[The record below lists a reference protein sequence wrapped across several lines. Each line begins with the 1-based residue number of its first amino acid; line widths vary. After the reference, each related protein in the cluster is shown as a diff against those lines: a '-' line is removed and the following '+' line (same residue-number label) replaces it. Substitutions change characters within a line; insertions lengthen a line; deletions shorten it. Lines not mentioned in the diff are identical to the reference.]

1 MYVEKSNH
9 ISFRDF
15 TVIDAPFWTLHPAG
29 CDDVLIDKIRILN
42 DLDVANS
49 DGIDPDHCSNVRI
62 LGCHVTCADD
72 CICLKASKGNS
83 EYGPCE
89 NIIIDG
95 CTLISTSAAIKIG
108 TEGVGDFKNVIVS
121 NCIISR
127 SNRGLSIQIRDGGS
141 VENVSYSNIIIE
153 TRRFCPDWWGTAEPI
168 VITTFNR
175 DENTKSGTIKNV
187 RFFNVTAKGENGVLI
202 HGNDENIIEDSRL
215 KEMNFGDYEGEY
227 IQDLKK
233 KHDYFCLW
241 HQPQLSFSLPNGET
255 YEEVVFRL
263 NDFILEK
270 YNEDPQQ
277 TIFITIHGMLFTIL
291 HGIFL
296 DLPVERL
303 NEVNQEIVRGCSL
316 SLFEFDGKKHKIDFI
331 GKDCFLTPLKEK
343 ISYK

>member
-1 MYVEKSNH
+1 MKIYITRHSLTAWNEEKRLQGWKDSPLTKQGKEDALKLGEYMKTIH
-9 ISFRDF
+9 IDQVYSSPLLRAKS
-15 TVIDAPFWTLHPAG
+15 TAR
-29 CDDVLIDKIRILN
+29 LI
-42 DLDVANS
+42 
-49 DGIDPDHCSNVRI
+49 
-62 LGCHVTCADD
+62 
-72 CICLKASKGNS
+72 
-83 EYGPCE
+83 
-89 NIIIDG
+89 
-95 CTLISTSAAIKIG
+95 
-108 TEGVGDFKNVIVS
+108 FKN
-121 NCIISR
+121 
-127 SNRGLSIQIRDGGS
+127 
-141 VENVSYSNIIIE
+141 
-153 TRRFCPDWWGTAEPI
+153 
-168 VITTFNR
+168 
-175 DENTKSGTIKNV
+175 
-187 RFFNVTAKGENGVLI
+187 
-202 HGNDENIIEDSRL
+202 ENIIEDSRL

-233 KHDYFCLW
+233 KHDYFCLC

>member
-1 MYVEKSNH
+1 MKIYITRHSLTAWNEEKRLQGWKDSPL
-9 ISFRDF
+9 
-15 TVIDAPFWTLHPAG
+15 TKQGKEDALKLGEYMKT
-29 CDDVLIDKIRILN
+29 IL
-42 DLDVANS
+42 
-49 DGIDPDHCSNVRI
+49 
-62 LGCHVTCADD
+62 
-72 CICLKASKGNS
+72 
-83 EYGPCE
+83 
-89 NIIIDG
+89 
-95 CTLISTSAAIKIG
+95 
-108 TEGVGDFKNVIVS
+108 
-121 NCIISR
+121 
-127 SNRGLSIQIRDGGS
+127 
-141 VENVSYSNIIIE
+141 
-153 TRRFCPDWWGTAEPI
+153 
-168 VITTFNR
+168 
-175 DENTKSGTIKNV
+175 
-187 RFFNVTAKGENGVLI
+187 
-202 HGNDENIIEDSRL
+202 IEDSRL

-233 KHDYFCLW
+233 KHAYFCLW

-270 YNEDPQQ
+270 YNENPQQ